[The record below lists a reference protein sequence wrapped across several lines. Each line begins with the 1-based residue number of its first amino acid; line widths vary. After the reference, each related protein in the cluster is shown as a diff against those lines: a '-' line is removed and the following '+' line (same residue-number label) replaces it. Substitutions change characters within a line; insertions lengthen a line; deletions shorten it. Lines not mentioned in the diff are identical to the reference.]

1 MEYGLGLI
9 SKCRGFESRGLKWP
23 DSPKQGTAN
32 VKMKYSVYICMRIK
46 ILLVCLFYQ
55 PFGKSHFMRLELQQ
69 TKVLNLNSDMK
80 SQLGEIT
87 SKYLYVEIMKCKV
100 TITRY
105 CKTCL
110 FTFWQKVCG
119 MTGMWEMP
127 LW

>member
-9 SKCRGFESRGLKWP
+9 FKCRGFESRGLKWP

-55 PFGKSHFMRLELQQ
+55 PFG
-69 TKVLNLNSDMK
+69 TKVLILNSDMK

-87 SKYLYVEIMKCKV
+87 SKYLYYVEIMKCKV